1 MSENGGKNL
10 LVPAQMKQ
18 LLKLAGRDQIFRTS
32 TSIQEHLARGEG
44 TTMFFKGELG
54 RVSTIRR
61 TNG

>member
-10 LVPAQMKQ
+10 HVPAQMEQ

-44 TTMFFKGELG
+44 TTMFLKGE
-54 RVSTIRR
+54 
-61 TNG
+61 